1 MRHQADH
8 HSAAQISTVLLPCP
22 SLLDQSMPLR
32 CSTEQS
38 LCSSYQRCALPL
50 RISSA
55 PLLAMPLPV
64 MSSPV
69 PALPLRVFSLP
80 CPCATDLFCALPP
93 HLTSLLCLCF
103 AALFVT
109 MPLLCYA
116 MPCHSNALPVSSEP
130 LRISSAPLPAMPSRL
145 LTVPLLVKSPPVS
158 FVRFT
163 AIANLNHARPFPSVH
178 FLSLAFDF
186 LPLKPSASG
195 IVPLTDSIQL
205 TVIQPFIDG
214 LHQIILQNTDRE
226 DHL

>member
-1 MRHQADH
+1 MRYQADH

-80 CPCATDLFCALPP
+80 CPCATDLVCSFPQRNC
-93 HLTSLLCLCF
+93 SLLRLCF

-116 MPCHSNALPVSSEP
+116 MSCLCLANHAS
-130 LRISSAPLPAMPSRL
+130 
-145 LTVPLLVKSPPVS
+145 PLLVKSPPVR

-163 AIANLNHARPFPSVH
+163 ASADLHDA
-178 FLSLAFDF
+178 
-186 LPLKPSASG
+186 PLIFCSTAP
-195 IVPLTDSIQL
+195 
-205 TVIQPFIDG
+205 
-214 LHQIILQNTDRE
+214 H
-226 DHL
+226 